1 MKIIPYRM
9 LQNYGAVRNHTCVTE
24 KNYKL
29 ILNSII
35 RLTLKGKSAILDERG
50 AVGLSPMLVQLNTW
64 KSVKDMNLQLYDY

>member
-1 MKIIPYRM
+1 M
-9 LQNYGAVRNHTCVTE
+9 LQNYSAVRNHTCISE

-35 RLTLKGKSAILDERG
+35 RLTLKGKSPILDEPG
-50 AVGLSPMLVQLNTW
+50 AVGLSPALVQLNTC

>member
-1 MKIIPYRM
+1 M
-9 LQNYGAVRNHTCVTE
+9 LQNYGVVRNHTCVTE

-50 AVGLSPMLVQLNTW
+50 AVGLSPMLVQLNT
-64 KSVKDMNLQLYDY
+64 

>member
-9 LQNYGAVRNHTCVTE
+9 LQNYSAVRNHTCISE

-35 RLTLKGKSAILDERG
+35 SLTLKGKSPILDERG
-50 AVGLSPMLVQLNTW
+50 AVGLSPVLVQLNT
-64 KSVKDMNLQLYDY
+64 

>member
-1 MKIIPYRM
+1 M

-50 AVGLSPMLVQLNTW
+50 AVGLSPMLVQLNT
-64 KSVKDMNLQLYDY
+64 